1 MENDSGSEKVN
12 TTRQWSRERIFH
24 AGRNILLYARN
35 EDLFMSLF
43 NYVGLF
49 DK

>member
-1 MENDSGSEKVN
+1 MKNDSGSEKVN
-12 TTRQWSRERIFH
+12 TTRQWSRERNIH
-24 AGRNILLYARN
+24 EGRNILVYARN

-43 NYVGLF
+43 NCVGLF